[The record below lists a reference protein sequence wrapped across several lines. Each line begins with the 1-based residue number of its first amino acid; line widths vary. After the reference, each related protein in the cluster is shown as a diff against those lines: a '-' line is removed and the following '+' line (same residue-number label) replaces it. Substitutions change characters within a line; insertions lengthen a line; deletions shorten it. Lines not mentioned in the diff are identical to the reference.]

1 MVKLSEKRWRAI
13 SISRKKGGLK
23 PASQRCIKRERED
36 RRGALKNERESEI
49 VAGRLSIFFTPK
61 QPMCE

>member
-1 MVKLSEKRWRAI
+1 MLAHSKHFEKRGI
-13 SISRKKGGLK
+13 KF
-23 PASQRCIKRERED
+23 ASQRCMKREKED

-49 VAGRLSIFFTPK
+49 VAGGLSIFFIPK